1 MILADKIIEERK
13 RNGWSQEQ
21 LAEQLDV
28 SRQSISKWESAQS
41 VPDLKR
47 IILMADIFGVST
59 DYLLKDD
66 YKEKA
71 VAADS
76 VKTFNEKPLRKVS
89 LEEAQELLACSDIAA
104 HQTAFGV
111 ALCIIAC
118 IPLIVLAGFAES
130 HRYGVTENV
139 AGSIGLISLFILIG
153 IGVSLLIKSSF
164 KMKKFDY
171 LEKDSIETEYG
182 VEGLAKKNKE
192 QYEAT
197 YHRNILLGVLLSIAS
212 FVPLVAVSF
221 FTEEDYVLVILL
233 GLMLLLLAI
242 AVYIFI
248 SNQIRMDSYDK
259 LLQEGDYTKS
269 KKKVSPILENISG
282 IFWLAATA
290 IYLIWSLMS
299 QDWTKSWIVWPI
311 AGVLYAIVTIIT
323 RMIVKVED

>member
-41 VPDLKR
+41 VPDLNR

-71 VAADS
+71 VAANS
-76 VKTFNEKPLRKVS
+76 VKAFNEKPLRKVS
-89 LEEAQELLACSDIAA
+89 LEEAQELLAYSDIVA

-153 IGVSLLIKSSF
+153 IGVSLLFKSSF

-221 FTEEDYVLVILL
+221 FTEEDYVLVILF

>member
-153 IGVSLLIKSSF
+153 IGVSLLFKSSF

-182 VEGLAKKNKE
+182 VVGLAKKNKE

-221 FTEEDYVLVILL
+221 FTEEDYVLVILF

>member
-47 IILMADIFGVST
+47 IILLADIFGVST

>member
-153 IGVSLLIKSSF
+153 IGVSLLFKSSF

-182 VEGLAKKNKE
+182 VEGLAKQNKE

-221 FTEEDYVLVILL
+221 FTEEDYVLVNLL

>member
-66 YKEKA
+66 YKEKV

-89 LEEAQELLACSDIAA
+89 LEEAQELLAYSDVAA

-153 IGVSLLIKSSF
+153 IGVSLLFKSSF

-197 YHRNILLGVLLSIAS
+197 YHRNILLGLLLSIAS

-282 IFWLAATA
+282 IFWMAATA